1 MCKVKIKC
9 DGVMQ
14 LSEVIANLESIARDM
29 KAGSVMLAVGEDC
42 LTLQPPVLVNMAMRA
57 SQKKDKEK
65 FVLELSWRKYA
76 GLQEGAAGQDAPSVT
91 VWHPAKAEQD

>member
-14 LSEVIANLESIARDM
+14 LSEVIANLESMAQDM
-29 KAGSVMLAVGEDC
+29 KSGALMLAAGEDA
-42 LTLQPPVLVNMAMRA
+42 LTLQPPVLVNMAMKA

-65 FVLELSWRKYA
+65 FVLELSWRKYPE
-76 GLQEGAAGQDAPSVT
+76 LQDAAAGRDAASAT
-91 VWHPAKAEQD
+91 VWNPAKVDAD

>member
-14 LSEVIANLESIARDM
+14 LSEVIANLESMARDM
-29 KAGSVMLAVGEDC
+29 KSGAVMLAAGEES
-42 LTLQPPVLVNMAMRA
+42 LTLQPPVLVNMAMKA

-65 FVLELSWRKYA
+65 FVLELSWRKYPE
-76 GLQEGAAGQDAPSVT
+76 LQNAVSGGETPAVT
-91 VWHPAKAEQD
+91 AWNPAKADAD

>member
-14 LSEVIANLESIARDM
+14 LSEVIANLESMARDM
-29 KAGSVMLAVGEDC
+29 KSGAVMLAAGEES
-42 LTLQPPVLVNMAMRA
+42 LTLQPPVLVNMAMKA

-65 FVLELSWRKYA
+65 FVLELSWRKYPE
-76 GLQEGAAGQDAPSVT
+76 LQNAVSDGETPAVT
-91 VWHPAKAEQD
+91 AWNPAKADAD